1 MRRKVCDKCGH
12 DLDSSNHFLQ
22 CIQPKGTWKSSREE
36 SKKASEW
43 D

>member
-1 MRRKVCDKCGH
+1 MRTKVCDKCDH
-12 DLDSSNHFLQ
+12 DLDSANHFLQ
-22 CIQPKGTWKSSREE
+22 CVKPKATWKSSRED